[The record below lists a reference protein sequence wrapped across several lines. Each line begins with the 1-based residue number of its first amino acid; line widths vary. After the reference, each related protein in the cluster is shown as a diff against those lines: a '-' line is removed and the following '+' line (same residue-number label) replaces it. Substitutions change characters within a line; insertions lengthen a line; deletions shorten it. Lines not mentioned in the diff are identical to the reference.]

1 MKQILIFLA
10 LFAFVGCADKQ
21 VITEYKK
28 QYIPIKCLNKED
40 LPTMPTYDPSKPE
53 SFNEVVQ
60 YVLIVHELL
69 IGCIN
74 E

>member
-1 MKQILIFLA
+1 MKQILILLA

-40 LPTMPTYDPSKPE
+40 LPTMPTYNPNKPE

-60 YVLIVHELL
+60 YVLIAHELL
-69 IGCIN
+69 MECVN